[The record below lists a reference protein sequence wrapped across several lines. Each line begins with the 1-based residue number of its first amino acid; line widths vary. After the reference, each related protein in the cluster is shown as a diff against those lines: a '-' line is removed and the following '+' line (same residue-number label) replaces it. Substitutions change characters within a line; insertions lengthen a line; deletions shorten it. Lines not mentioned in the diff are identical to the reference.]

1 MKKNYFYLLVLLLSL
16 VFVACDNNKPDE
28 EFGKTSNPEKT
39 ELTASEQKQK
49 LQTVA
54 EELIGVFNTNDQKD
68 VIALA
73 DYLVEKYEDYDWDDV
88 YDFYANKFD
97 YVKSAV
103 EGVKKLSHG
112 EVSAN
117 VSSKVYRFSRFTGIF
132 KANDKTKSWEY
143 EGDSENIVLLFKN
156 EEGVECRAELI
167 ATGVAYA
174 FDYEDDYDNDYDLTV
189 EVPNMISFSL
199 KEGDIEHISYT
210 TTLDIEASTSV
221 KQTTSVRF
229 TNITLSSE
237 ATATKNSVS
246 GSVLVKYG
254 DRTIFEGSASAP
266 NCKLKDKTDAQE
278 WEDWF
283 EMYGESL
290 WNEDATVKYGNL
302 VGYANILEQIQI
314 KVAVSDL
321 TGYYTAYDK
330 LDEEYED
337 RYGSD
342 YECYHKAWWNSYEY
356 NKDYA
361 NLLNNYLTGI
371 VYYSSDVEQARLQ
384 FEVDSYERY
393 CYNYDTD
400 DDHYADFYDVMSVI
414 YFPKDDTSYSFED
427 YFTEKAFS
435 GVIDL
440 TEELANKYL
449 LLFDYIDM
457 GRIDLN

>member
-167 ATGVAYA
+167 ATGVAYT

-210 TTLDIEASTSV
+210 TTLDIKASTSV

-237 ATATKNSVS
+237 AIATKNSVS

-302 VGYANILEQIQI
+302 VGYANILEQIQK

>member
-1 MKKNYFYLLVLLLSL
+1 MKKNYFYLVVILLSL
-16 VFVACDNNKPDE
+16 VFVACDKDKKEE
-28 EFGKTSNPEKT
+28 EFGGTSNPENK
-39 ELTASEQKQK
+39 ELTAAEQKKK

-73 DYLVEKYEDYDWDDV
+73 DYLIYKYEEYDWEDV

-103 EGVKKLSHG
+103 ERVKALSRG

-117 VSSKVYRFSRFTGIF
+117 VSSKVYRFSKFTGIF
-132 KANDKTKSWEY
+132 KANDKTESWEY

-156 EEGVECRAELI
+156 EDGVECKAELK
-167 ATGVAYA
+167 ATGVEYT
-174 FDYEDDYDNDYDLTV
+174 FDYEDDYDDDYNLTV
-189 EVPNMISFSL
+189 EVPSEISFSL
-199 KEGDIEHISYT
+199 KEGDVEHISYT

-237 ATATKNSVS
+237 ATATKNSVN
-246 GSVLVKYG
+246 GRVLVKYG

-283 EMYGESL
+283 EMYDEAL

-302 VGYANILEQIQI
+302 VGQANILEQIQV

-321 TGYYTAYDK
+321 TGYYTASEQ
-330 LDEEYED
+330 LDEEYD
-337 RYGSD
+337 DKYGND
-342 YECYHKAWWNSYEY
+342 YECYHNAYWNSYEY

-361 NLLNNYLTGI
+361 DLLNNYLTGI
-371 VYYSSDVEQARLQ
+371 IYYSSKVEQARLQ
-384 FEVDSYERY
+384 FEVDSYESY
-393 CYNYDTD
+393 CYDYYTH

-414 YFPKDDTSYSFED
+414 YFPKDDTSYSFDD

-435 GVIDL
+435 SVIDL

-449 LLFDYIDM
+449 LLFDYIEM
-457 GRIDLN
+457 ERIDFD

>member
-1 MKKNYFYLLVLLLSL
+1 MKKNFYLLVLLLSL
-16 VFVACDNNKPDE
+16 VFVACNKNKMEE
-28 EFGKTSNPEKT
+28 EFGETSNPEKK
-39 ELTASEQKQK
+39 ELTAQEQKQK

-73 DYLVEKYEDYDWDDV
+73 DYLVYKYEEYDWDDV

-97 YVKSAV
+97 YVQVAV
-103 EGVKKLSHG
+103 EGVKALSRG

-117 VSSKVYRFSRFTGIF
+117 VSSKVYRFSNFTGVF
-132 KANDKTKSWEY
+132 KANDKTRSWEY
-143 EGDSENIVLLFKN
+143 EGDSENIVLLFEN
-156 EEGVECRAELI
+156 EDGVECRAELK
-167 ATGVAYA
+167 ATGVEYT
-174 FDYEDDYDNDYDLTV
+174 FDYEDDYDEDYNFTV
-189 EVPNMISFSL
+189 EVPSEISFSL
-199 KEGDIEHISYT
+199 TEGDVEHISYT
-210 TTLDIEASTSV
+210 TTLDIEVSSSV
-221 KQTTSVRF
+221 KQTTTVRF
-229 TNITLSSE
+229 TNITVLTE
-237 ATATKNSVS
+237 ATATKNNVN

-283 EMYGESL
+283 EMYGEAL

-302 VGYANILEQIQI
+302 VGYANILEQVQV
-314 KVAVSDL
+314 KVAVSDISSYNEASDNL
-321 TGYYTAYDK
+321 YEKYENYDEA
-330 LDEEYED
+330 D
-337 RYGSD
+337 
-342 YECYHKAWWNSYEY
+342 CYHEEFHNTYEY
-356 NKDYA
+356 NKEYSD
-361 NLLNNYLTGI
+361 LLNSYFTCVL
-371 VYYSSDVEQARLQ
+371 YYSSNVEQARIR
-384 FEVDSYERY
+384 FEPYLWNDY
-393 CYNYDTD
+393 CWDGDHAADMYDWG
-400 DDHYADFYDVMSVI
+400 SVI
-414 YFPKDDTSYSFED
+414 YFPKDDTSYFFDD

>member
-167 ATGVAYA
+167 ATGVAYT

-210 TTLDIEASTSV
+210 TTLDIKASTSV

-237 ATATKNSVS
+237 AIATKNSVS